1 MKMERARITEYA
13 EYLQETLSNNS
24 GKLLV
29 GTGISE
35 EQHIKS
41 SERKTEFYTQEK
53 MSSHISSNHGY
64 PKQQL

>member
-41 SERKTEFYTQEK
+41 SERKAEFYTPAHKLETQRQMKYFE
-53 MSSHISSNHGY
+53 
-64 PKQQL
+64 